1 MKHQLKLGVRTW
13 LHLNHIRY
21 TVTRRLST
29 HLERYD
35 LTLAQF
41 GVLAQLQ
48 AVPDLSQQALA
59 DWLFVTKGNM
69 VGLLNRL
76 EDRGLVRRRPDPQ
89 DGRMH
94 VVCLTEQG
102 AELAARVVPEHEEL
116 VAECMEV
123 IAPEEQHMLHQ
134 LLHTL
139 DRALDPGNFL
149 PS

>member
-13 LHLNHIRY
+13 LHLNHIRH
-21 TVTRRLST
+21 TVTRRLAA

-41 GVLAQLQ
+41 RVLAQLQ
-48 AVPDLSQQALA
+48 AVPDTSQQALA
-59 DWLFVTKGNM
+59 DWLSVSKGNM

-76 EDRGLVRRRPDPQ
+76 EDRGLVQRLPDPQ
-89 DGRMH
+89 DGRTH

-102 AELAARVVPEHEEL
+102 AVLAARVVPEQEEL
-116 VAECMEV
+116 VSECMEV
-123 IAPEEQHMLHQ
+123 IAPAEQRTLHQ

-139 DRALDPGNFL
+139 DRALG
-149 PS
+149 SR

>member
-13 LHLNHIRY
+13 LHLNHIRH
-21 TVTRRLST
+21 TVTRRLSA

-48 AVPDLSQQALA
+48 AQPDLSQQALA

-76 EDRGLVRRRPDPQ
+76 EDRGFVERRPDPQ
-89 DGRMH
+89 DGRTH

-102 AELAARVVPEHEEL
+102 TALAARVVPGHEEL
-116 VAECMEV
+116 VAECMGV
-123 IAPEEQHMLHQ
+123 IAPEEQRALHQ

-139 DRALDPGNFL
+139 DRALG
-149 PS
+149 SR

>member
-1 MKHQLKLGVRTW
+1 M
-13 LHLNHIRY
+13 Y
-21 TVTRRLST
+21 TVGRRLSGY
-29 HLERYD
+29 LERYD

-48 AVPDLSQQALA
+48 AQPDISQQALA

-76 EDRGLVRRRPDPQ
+76 EDRGLVRRRSDPK
-89 DGRMH
+89 DGRTH

-102 AELAARVVPEHEEL
+102 AALAAQVVPEHEAL
-116 VAECMEV
+116 VTECMGV
-123 IAPEEQHMLHQ
+123 IAPEEQRALHQ

-139 DRALDPGNFL
+139 DRVLGL
-149 PS
+149 R